1 VITKDLILRIFSA
14 ANILRWNDHI
24 RPLNFYELDKQA
36 HKMIIAYI
44 IAKFEEEDGKLI
56 DWTRLIEGGI
66 FEFFQRIMLTDL
78 KPEIFH
84 EIMSKKE
91 KELNKWVIKNL
102 SNDLAAL
109 KGNFDERCSKYLL
122 EANYAIYEKRILK
135 AAHCLSTKWEFDIIY
150 PWNSMIYDIEKTKQ
164 EIEYS
169 ANAFDDLVG
178 VRKLLINNR
187 KYYGFLDLCGQLRFQ
202 QRWAHIFRVPKTNV
216 LGHMLT
222 VAILA
227 YILSLDMKVSDSRRF
242 NNFYS
247 SLFHDLPEILTKDI
261 IKPVKTSVFG
271 LEDIIKHY
279 EKKRISN
286 KILPLIPLN
295 WRLEMRYFIEDEFS
309 DKIIEGSDIKKVDD
323 AMNFNNDKYNA
334 VDGSLIEVC
343 DKLCAYIEVSIALE
357 YGIRSSILI
366 KSKETLYD
374 EYSNVKKSSLDFK
387 QLFNYFHQEESS
399 A

>member
-1 VITKDLILRIFSA
+1 MITKDLILRIFSA

-24 RPLNFYELDKQA
+24 RPFNFYELDKQA

-44 IAKFEEEDGKLI
+44 IAKFEEEDGRLI
-56 DWTRLIEGGI
+56 DWMKLIEGGI

-102 SNDLAAL
+102 SADLSAL
-109 KGNFDERCSKYLL
+109 KENFDERCTKYLL
-122 EANYAIYEKRILK
+122 ESDYATYEKRILK

-164 EIEYS
+164 KIEHS
-169 ANAFDDLVG
+169 VIAFYDFMG
-178 VRKLLINNR
+178 VKKLIINK

-202 QRWAHIFRVPKTNV
+202 QRWSHAFRVPQTNV

-222 VAILA
+222 VAIFA
-227 YILSLDMKVSDSRRF
+227 YILSLEVGISDRRRF

-261 IKPVKTSVFG
+261 IKPVKTSISG

-279 EKKRISN
+279 EKKHIN
-286 KILPLIPLN
+286 DKILSLIPLN
-295 WRLEMRYFIEDEFS
+295 WHLEMRYFIEDEFS
-309 DKIIEGSDIKKVDD
+309 DKVIEGNNIKKNYNVE
-323 AMNFNNDKYNA
+323 NFNNKYNV

-343 DKLCAYIEVSIALE
+343 DKLCAYIEVSIALD
-357 YGIRSSILI
+357 YGIRSPILA
-366 KSKETLYD
+366 KSKETLYN
-374 EYSNVKKSSLDFK
+374 EYSNVKKNNLDFK
-387 QLFNYFHQEESS
+387 QLFNYFH
-399 A
+399 